1 MLEKDP
7 KLRISA
13 SDALNQPY
21 FFSHSS
27 KVDPIQNQNNN
38 NNNNNMDIEDDK
50 FSRQKQ
56 PLK

>member
-38 NNNNNMDIEDDK
+38 NDMDIEDDK

-56 PLK
+56 QLK

>member
-1 MLEKDP
+1 MSMLEKDP

-38 NNNNNMDIEDDK
+38 NDMDIEDDK

-56 PLK
+56 QLK